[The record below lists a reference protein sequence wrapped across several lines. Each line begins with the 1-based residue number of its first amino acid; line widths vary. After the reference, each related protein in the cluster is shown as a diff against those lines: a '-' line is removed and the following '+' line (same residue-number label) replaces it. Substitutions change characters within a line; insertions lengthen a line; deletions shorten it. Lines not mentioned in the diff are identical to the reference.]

1 MHSSTSPPLTIS
13 CKSGHWRVYKNRT
26 HSFNDLRHDLR
37 EYPILACVSVSPS
50 GRNHRR
56 SPFCLHQS
64 ISLQTYSPSSVS
76 HHSRTR
82 TCLDRAHW
90 VVYLQHQLV
99 AFVDSRVWPSIVDA
113 VSDSSCIGPA
123 VINDPALIPEHGLL
137 TVSAGVKIILADVG
151 STCNVLLLPVGDLA
165 HSPQIIQTTRS
176 RSSTGWPHHRRLRNS
191 LPRTETASLLV
202 LC

>member
-1 MHSSTSPPLTIS
+1 MTIS

-26 HSFNDLRHDLR
+26 NSCNDLRHDLR
-37 EYPILACVSVSPS
+37 ECPILACVSVLAVWTQPPKITILPTSVIFSPDVPS
-50 GRNHRR
+50 
-56 SPFCLHQS
+56 
-64 ISLQTYSPSSVS
+64 SSVS

-82 TCLDRAHW
+82 TCVDRAHW

-137 TVSAGVKIILADVG
+137 TTSVKIILADVG

-165 HSPQIIQTTRS
+165 HLLQIIQTTRS
-176 RSSTGWPHHRRLRNS
+176 RSSTGWPHPRLRHS

-202 LC
+202 WC